1 MGDCSDRQEALCR
14 SGVGHGVVGWAWGS
28 SHSQVL
34 VSHIPGCRQQREIFR
49 PSSCL
54 ASSSVSEAVSV
65 CQTKILLMSQNFR
78 LALTDVL
85 CPTVQGHSWCSGTGV
100 VCLPTPRY
108 IPASRFDHEEI
119 SQLNPLLSPPPP
131 TQASVYHLDF

>member
-1 MGDCSDRQEALCR
+1 MLRQAGGTLQVWGR
-14 SGVGHGVVGWAWGS
+14 HGVVGRAWGG

-34 VSHIPGCRQQREIFR
+34 MPHIPGCRHQRGVFR

-65 CQTKILLMSQNFR
+65 CQTRILLMSQNFR
-78 LALTDVL
+78 LALADVL

-100 VCLPTPRY
+100 VFLPTPRY
-108 IPASRFDHEEI
+108 IPASNLIMRKPA
-119 SQLNPLLSPPPP
+119 SLTLSSPHPHQPR
-131 TQASVYHLDF
+131 QAFTT